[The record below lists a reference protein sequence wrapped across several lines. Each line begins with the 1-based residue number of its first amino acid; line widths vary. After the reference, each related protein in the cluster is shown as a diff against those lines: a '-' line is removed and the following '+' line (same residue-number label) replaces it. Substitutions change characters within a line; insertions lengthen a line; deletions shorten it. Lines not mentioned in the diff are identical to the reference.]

1 MKRNKKYLI
10 AFILILSLSFFC
22 EEISAEKISDGPYIF
37 WQENKAIIKYAF
49 ESEVFSKEITFQDT
63 EQIKFTIDEFEQSYL
78 ISPQPPKIEPSIF
91 KDVARI
97 FILSDVHGQYDRF
110 VQILKAN
117 HVIDEEL
124 NWQWGDGHLV
134 VLGDVLDRGPEVTE
148 ALWLIHQ
155 LEKQAEEK
163 GGKVHFSLGN
173 HEMMV
178 LQKDTRY
185 VHEKYKKTAEEYFQI
200 SITELFGKDTEFGRW
215 LRTKNTI
222 FKINDILFVHAGIYP
237 TLPEMEF
244 SLEMI
249 NKVIRENLDSPREIL
264 KSNDDLNFL
273 FGSFGPFWYR
283 GYFYD
288 YKDLPILSEPEFEK
302 ILQEF
307 EASEMVVGHT
317 TFDNIRTFY
326 HDRLFAVDSGIKY
339 ATEGEALVWI
349 DGIFYRATAEG
360 EWEILKNK

>member
-1 MKRNKKYLI
+1 MKSNKKYLI

-22 EEISAEKISDGPYIF
+22 EEILSEKISDGPYIF
-37 WQENKAIIKYAF
+37 WQENKAIIKYVF

-78 ISPQPPKIEPSIF
+78 VSPQPPKAESSVF
-91 KDVARI
+91 EDVARI
-97 FILSDVHGQYDRF
+97 FILSDIHGQYERF
-110 VQILKAN
+110 VEILKAN

-124 NWQWGDGHLV
+124 IWQWGDGHLV
-134 VLGDVLDRGPEVTE
+134 VLGDVLDRGPKVTE
-148 ALWLIHQ
+148 ALWLIHK
-155 LEKQAEEK
+155 LEKQAEKK

-178 LQKDTRY
+178 LQKDYRY
-185 VHEKYKKTAEEYFQI
+185 VHEKYKKTAEEYFKI

-215 LRTKNTI
+215 FRTKNTI
-222 FKINDILFVHAGIYP
+222 FKINDILFVHAGIHP
-237 TLPEMEF
+237 TFLEMEF
-244 SLEMI
+244 SLQTI
-249 NKVIRENLDSPREIL
+249 NNIIQENLDSPREIL

-288 YKDLPILSEPEFEK
+288 YKDLPILPELEFEK
-302 ILQEF
+302 ILNEF
-307 EASEMVVGHT
+307 EVSEMVVGHT
-317 TFDNIRTFY
+317 TFDNISTFY

-339 ATEGEALVWI
+339 GTEGEALVWK
-349 DGIFYRATAEG
+349 DGIFYRATSDG

>member
-1 MKRNKKYLI
+1 MKSNKKYFVVL
-10 AFILILSLSFFC
+10 ILIFSLSFFC
-22 EEISAEKISDGPYIF
+22 EEISPDEISDGPYIF
-37 WQENKAIIKYAF
+37 WQENKAIIKYVF
-49 ESEVFSKEITFQDT
+49 ENKFFFKEIAFQNT
-63 EQIKFTIDEFEQSYL
+63 EQIQFTINEFEQSFL
-78 ISPQPPKIEPSIF
+78 VSPQPHKNEPAIF

-97 FILSDVHGQYDRF
+97 FVVSDVHGQYDRF
-110 VQILKAN
+110 VQILIAN
-117 HVIDEEL
+117 HIIDEDL
-124 NWQWGDGHLV
+124 IWQWGDGHLV
-134 VLGDVLDRGPEVTE
+134 VLGDVLDRGPKVTE

-178 LQKDTRY
+178 LQEDTRY
-185 VHEKYKKTAEEYFQI
+185 VHEKNKKTAEDYFKI
-200 SITELFGKDTEFGRW
+200 TVTELFGDDTEFGRW

-237 TLPEMEF
+237 TLMEMEL
-244 SLEMI
+244 SLEKM
-249 NKVIRENLDSPREIL
+249 NKIIRENLDTPRKVL
-264 KSNDDLNFL
+264 KADDDLNFL

-288 YKDLPILSEPEFEK
+288 YKDLPILPEPEFEK

-307 EASEMVVGHT
+307 RVSEMVVGHT

-326 HDRLFAVDSGIKY
+326 HDRLFAIDSGIKY
-339 ATEGEALVWI
+339 GTEGEALVWKE
-349 DGIFYRATAEG
+349 GIFYRATAEG
-360 EWEILKNK
+360 EWEILKDK